1 MRIMRKPPVLQKKS
15 IFNLRSFGFKN
26 HIIIVFAISIC
37 IVIVLSYINL
47 SLYYHTEVTVG
58 VNHHESTVSSH
69 LDSVLDSYLDG
80 APEGHHIMQLP
91 PPASSTNLTDSLS
104 KKGVSSLPALIPQV
118 RISIVQV
125 SDDSSR
131 SKLAH
136 NIDNLECYARLQG
149 YEFISANIDSECQQ
163 RTSDIHFQRQCT
175 VQKIMM
181 SAAANNSASSRLNSE
196 KQQDHWFLV
205 LDGDIALINSNHRI
219 EEYIEASN
227 NGYHGDVIHSLRF
240 HNNEVMAYCYLVK
253 NSKFGRDYIR
263 SWAELYPEKKYVNQ
277 LGVDDGTRQ
286 LHYGGANSDNGAL
299 HWHLLH
305 RLADDGVAG
314 WEECRTAG
322 QAANS
327 SETDVTYSAF
337 VTCFHDVVK
346 QTHCK
351 GRDWDRIDILPRGR
365 HVAVDGWP
373 FGWQF
378 SDRSFM
384 QHTIKNPP
392 MRIPA
397 VAHSIYRPK
406 VVKGRWPPPEF
417 TCNHHDNNHD
427 PYSYRVDKFY
437 VNETYFSALVQWADD
452 LQKKKHNNNP
462 RSRDDSSCVQSGRRG
477 AVP

>member
-1 MRIMRKPPVLQKKS
+1 MKSVLQRS
-15 IFNLRSFGFKN
+15 IFNLRSFGFN
-26 HIIIVFAISIC
+26 QNIIVFAVSIC
-37 IVIVLSYINL
+37 IVLSYINL
-47 SLYYHTEVTVG
+47 SLYHTEVIFG
-58 VNHHESTVSSH
+58 VNHESTVSH

-80 APEGHHIMQLP
+80 APEGHHMQLLP
-91 PPASSTNLTDSLS
+91 PPASSTNLKYSLS
-104 KKGVSSLPALIPQV
+104 KKGVSLPALPQV

-136 NIDNLECYARLQG
+136 NIDNLDCYARLQG
-149 YEFISANIDSECQQ
+149 YELISANIDSECQQ

-175 VQKIMM
+175 VQKLMK
-181 SAAANNSASSRLNSE
+181 SAANSASSLNSE
-196 KQQDHWFLV
+196 KQDHWFLV
-205 LDGDIALINSNHRI
+205 LDGDIAVINSNHRI

-227 NGYHGDVIHSLRF
+227 NGYNGDVIHGLRF
-240 HNNEVMAYCYLVK
+240 HNNEVMAGFYLVK
-253 NSKFGRDYIR
+253 NSNFGREYIR
-263 SWAELYPEKKYVNQ
+263 SWAELYPEKYVNQ
-277 LGVDDGTRQ
+277 LGDDDGRQ

-314 WEECRTAG
+314 WEECLTAG

-346 QTHCK
+346 QTQCN

-392 MRIPA
+392 MQIPA
-397 VAHSIYRPK
+397 AHSIYRPK
-406 VVKGRWPPPEF
+406 FVRGRWPPPEF
-417 TCNHHDNNHD
+417 TCNHDNHD

-462 RSRDDSSCVQSGRRG
+462 RSRDDSSCVQSGRG
-477 AVP
+477 ALP